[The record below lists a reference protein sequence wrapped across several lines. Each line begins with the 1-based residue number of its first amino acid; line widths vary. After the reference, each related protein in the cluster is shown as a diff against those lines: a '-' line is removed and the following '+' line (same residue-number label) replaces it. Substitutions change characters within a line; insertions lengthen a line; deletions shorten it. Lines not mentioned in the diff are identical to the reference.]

1 MLLIIGFFFF
11 SVGTFADQDTE
22 RETLDSLYAKASK
35 FLGHNRV
42 DSAKQILSLLIHNSI
57 WMDDLSR
64 ACKTFNN
71 LGYSFYEMQRYDSS
85 AFYYDKANQAAVELG
100 DTIRIIA
107 SFNSLAM
114 AYSGMGLFGL
124 SLEKSQS
131 ALDVAKES
139 DNGKY
144 IAQIENT
151 IAQMYFSLGDLDM
164 ALFYHRQSLEKSM
177 AEGDSIMISNGY
189 NNLARCHHELG
200 QFDSSLYYYQKAI
213 DLKEALFTDQTQ
225 FAAIYSN
232 LASVYLKV
240 DSLEKSLAYF
250 QHAQALRKEAG
261 DQLGLAIG
269 YNGLAE
275 LSIINSEF
283 RKANAY
289 IDSGAWILDRIDSKK
304 ILSEHVR
311 LNILFL
317 KKERRFEEALSLHER
332 LAILNKEIFEE
343 EKLNVQKAEFSYLL
357 REKELARQSA
367 AQETEFANAANR
379 RYLQLITVLVL
390 SVIVTGILVFYLF
403 RLNAILKLKSSLI
416 ALHRTDIIH
425 RTSNVLAQVQAILK
439 IISYGFEK
447 EQREKLQ
454 LAESVISSAGQLQE
468 FTYRALDSESRID
481 LGQYLQT
488 LARNVLETF
497 GHKHSRIE
505 LAFDM
510 KNALNVHQTKALNIG
525 IIVSELILNAIK
537 YAFSES
543 HPGPVIFLDAN
554 FLRGKL
560 MIQVRDNGRG
570 LPEKR
575 SAGTGT
581 NMIRMLVQQLQGTL
595 EFSTSPEGTSFT
607 LILHKL

>member
-225 FAAIYSN
+225 FAAIC
-232 LASVYLKV
+232 KV
-240 DSLEKSLAYF
+240 I
-250 QHAQALRKEAG
+250 ALDRVFTEN
-261 DQLGLAIG
+261 DQLKT
-269 YNGLAE
+269 N
-275 LSIINSEF
+275 
-283 RKANAY
+283 
-289 IDSGAWILDRIDSKK
+289 
-304 ILSEHVR
+304 
-311 LNILFL
+311 
-317 KKERRFEEALSLHER
+317 
-332 LAILNKEIFEE
+332 
-343 EKLNVQKAEFSYLL
+343 
-357 REKELARQSA
+357 
-367 AQETEFANAANR
+367 
-379 RYLQLITVLVL
+379 TVLQM
-390 SVIVTGILVFYLF
+390 
-403 RLNAILKLKSSLI
+403 R
-416 ALHRTDIIH
+416 D
-425 RTSNVLAQVQAILK
+425 
-439 IISYGFEK
+439 
-447 EQREKLQ
+447 
-454 LAESVISSAGQLQE
+454 AGVE
-468 FTYRALDSESRID
+468 FKTI
-481 LGQYLQT
+481 
-488 LARNVLETF
+488 
-497 GHKHSRIE
+497 
-505 LAFDM
+505 
-510 KNALNVHQTKALNIG
+510 
-525 IIVSELILNAIK
+525 
-537 YAFSES
+537 
-543 HPGPVIFLDAN
+543 
-554 FLRGKL
+554 
-560 MIQVRDNGRG
+560 
-570 LPEKR
+570 
-575 SAGTGT
+575 
-581 NMIRMLVQQLQGTL
+581 
-595 EFSTSPEGTSFT
+595 
-607 LILHKL
+607 